1 MSRGMVWIAPTCVGR
16 AEVEVLGTRACHRGG
31 RWFARLVV
39 SVDVPL
45 PGGRATG
52 TGTVRVPLTGV
63 PPEVQLG
70 CIVATTGARAHW
82 NRRTGQSG
90 PLPEISAEPK
100 SAPSVAAV
108 AAKWKRDL
116 AERQMARDA
125 AATPPAAD
133 VAAEAA
139 ARRELAGKT
148 LSETR
153 GIVCDRCGERFP
165 VRRNIRGALPG
176 VNVCPA
182 CAKAEAAKETTF
194 KRRQAK
200 GAQRFKDDQ
209 MAQRERRRNGKSRL

>member
-100 SAPSVAAV
+100 SAPTTLGRSVLSGKHYV
-108 AAKWKRDL
+108 RTQHETTPSD
-116 AERQMARDA
+116 RPA
-125 AATPPAAD
+125 AADA
-133 VAAEAA
+133 AAEAA